1 MLLLRL
7 FVDNLLPAFLAAGAG
22 TFLAWRLKV
31 PTAPLSRTALFL
43 FSPCLIFKLVMAQP
57 ADPAP
62 LLKMAGYVLTTLP
75 IVGILAWITARAL
88 RLDRSMTAAMVL
100 VALLP
105 NAGNLGLAVNLF
117 AFGKEG
123 LAQAGLF
130 FIVSA
135 LWSYSAGVVV
145 AAMGKVGIRQAI
157 LSLVKLPAL
166 WAALV
171 AFIFLGM
178 GWRLPTPVHRSVDML
193 ADAAIPIFLVVLGM
207 QLVGVDW
214 KARRGP
220 VVAATALRLLAGPA
234 VALAMAVAWG
244 LDGAARQAAV
254 FQASMPTAVFASVI
268 MSEFEGEAEFTSAVI
283 LTTTILSPLT
293 LTPLMA
299 LLGAR

>member
-1 MLLLRL
+1 VLLLRL

-22 TFLAWRLKV
+22 TFIAWRLKV
-31 PTAPLSRTALFL
+31 PAAPLSRIALYL
-43 FSPCLIFKLVMAQP
+43 FSPCLIFKLVMSQP

-62 LLKMAGYVLTTLP
+62 LAKMAGYVVTTLP
-75 IVGILAWITARAL
+75 IVGLLGLAAARLL

-100 VALLP
+100 VTLLP

-117 AFGKEG
+117 AFGEAG

-135 LWSYSAGVVV
+135 LYSYSAGVLV
-145 AAMGKVGIRQAI
+145 AAMGRVGIRQAA
-157 LSLVKLPAL
+157 LSLLKVPAL

-171 AFIFLGM
+171 AFLCLGF
-178 GWRLPTPVHRSVDML
+178 GWRLPTPAHRAVDML

-207 QLVGVDW
+207 QLVGVNW

-220 VVAATALRLLAGPA
+220 VVAATAIRLLAGPA
-234 VALAMAVAWG
+234 VALGMAMAWG
-244 LDGAARQAAV
+244 LEGAARQSAV
-254 FQASMPTAVFASVI
+254 FQASMPTAVITSVL

-283 LTTTILSPLT
+283 LATTVLSPLT